1 MNIQYLSQGDIF
13 KHPLFNFNLKV
24 SDTDDG
30 IVQTEDMNPK
40 TGEHI
45 FFIGE
50 QLEEEVTLVATKWG
64 GQREAR
70 RQMRKWCKENYSNG
84 KYIGKRA
91 SEGFRSSDCLK

>member
-1 MNIQYLSQGDIF
+1 MEIQFLSQGDVF

-24 SDTDDG
+24 SDTDEG

-50 QLEEEVTLVATKWG
+50 QLKEEVTLVSTKWG
-64 GQREAR
+64 TSDGRD
-70 RQMRKWCKENYSNG
+70 NSN
-84 KYIGKRA
+84 IPWPIVL
-91 SEGFRSSDCLK
+91 S

>member
-1 MNIQYLSQGDIF
+1 MEIQYLSQGDVF

-45 FFIGE
+45 SFIGE
-50 QLEEEVTLVATKWG
+50 QLKEEVTLVATKWG

-70 RQMRKWCKENYSNG
+70 MQMRKWRKE
-84 KYIGKRA
+84 KALIC
-91 SEGFRSSDCLK
+91 EQVQSSDDGHTPIHN